1 MLDLRISLFL
11 FLACCGGKTIEPLQD
26 GGSNDG
32 ASGKDVAVID
42 VGLVDVGPPPP
53 MDGDPPPECNS
64 MDPGTKTI
72 SVAEVAQNPPPFA
85 STGSPIQPGLYE
97 LASLTVYTGPNGT
110 SGSGGS
116 IAGEVRVNI
125 ANSADYI
132 FQVATVQDNQGV
144 MRSNSSGNSSGPGVL
159 VISQTCPT
167 VEQGVKVLY
176 AADSSS
182 LLLRVGSGTTTADEK
197 FAYIGP

>member
-1 MLDLRISLFL
+1 MLDLRYSLLLFL
-11 FLACCGGKTIEPLQD
+11 VGCGGKTIDPLQD

-32 ASGKDVAVID
+32 SPQKDAVVID
-42 VGLVDVGPPPP
+42 VSPPPP
-53 MDGDPPPECNS
+53 PPTDGAPPPQCNS
-64 MDPGTKTI
+64 IDPGTKTI
-72 SVAEVAQNPPPFA
+72 TVAEVPQNPPPFG
-85 STGSPIQPGLYE
+85 STGNQIQPGLYE
-97 LASLTVYTGPNGT
+97 LVSITVYTGPNGT

-159 VISQTCPT
+159 VITQTCPT
-167 VEQGVKVLY
+167 PDQGTKVLY
-176 AADSSS
+176 TADSSS
-182 LLLRVGSGTTTADEK
+182 LALRVGTGNTTADEK